1 LHKLFPASKLSKNE
15 IFVSHVAVGG
25 DTGRGLKHNRSFKNY
40 GYVPS
45 AGAKY
50 REFREKNTQER
61 CNPLIHSFYLS
72 PNFKTHQFLYKFF
85 PVLDGNQVHKLYNIV
100 AGLLDVSVFSKDEIE
115 QLEKRLARVNTQN
128 RYAVAN

>member
-1 LHKLFPASKLSKNE
+1 MT
-15 IFVSHVAVGG
+15 VQ
-25 DTGRGLKHNRSFKNY
+25 
-40 GYVPS
+40 
-45 AGAKY
+45 
-50 REFREKNTQER
+50 NTATAA
-61 CNPLIHSFYLS
+61 Y
-72 PNFKTHQFLYKFF
+72 QFLYKFF